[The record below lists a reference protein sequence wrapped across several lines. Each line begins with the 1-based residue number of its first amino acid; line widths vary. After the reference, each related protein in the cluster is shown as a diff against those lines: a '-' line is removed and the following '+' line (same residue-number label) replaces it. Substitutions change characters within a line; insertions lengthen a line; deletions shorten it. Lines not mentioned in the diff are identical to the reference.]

1 MARSPLPWFSIQ
13 SYLPQYDS
21 SAFDVNATR
30 SYRLVSSTRKYDL
43 NSGVTAPKIVTP
55 VWLLEPLRVN
65 VHNIK
70 DDKEELQFNRSRVPG
85 ITVVVSG
92 VRVNSPSDPIKLN
105 ETIYN
110 LNDYRLRKFIISY
123 NLISYL
129 MMSLQRVGNIPTIS
143 SNVHCLF

>member
-1 MARSPLPWFSIQ
+1 MHLLATLAVARSPPPSFSIQ

-43 NSGVTAPKIVTP
+43 NCGITAPKLVTP

-65 VHNIK
+65 VHNTGS
-70 DDKEELQFNRSRVPG
+70 DKEELQFNRSRVPG

-92 VRVNSPSDPIKLN
+92 VRVNSPSNPIKLN
-105 ETIYN
+105 ETN
-110 LNDYRLRKFIISY
+110 
-123 NLISYL
+123 
-129 MMSLQRVGNIPTIS
+129 TI
-143 SNVHCLF
+143 

>member
-1 MARSPLPWFSIQ
+1 MFKPDCIMYTTTEFLILYCTRLLATVAVARSPPPWFSIH

-43 NSGVTAPKIVTP
+43 NFGVTAPKIVTP

-65 VHNIK
+65 VHNIE

-92 VRVNSPSDPIKLN
+92 VRVNSPSDPIK
-105 ETIYN
+105 
-110 LNDYRLRKFIISY
+110 
-123 NLISYL
+123 
-129 MMSLQRVGNIPTIS
+129 
-143 SNVHCLF
+143 